1 MAKVLVIEDNPANLK
16 LAVLFL
22 EHGGYEVLQ
31 AGTAE
36 DGIKIAQ
43 ESHPDIILM
52 DIQLPGIDGLA
63 AARLLKQDQL
73 TSGIKIIALT
83 AFAMEGDKEKIHAA
97 GCDAY
102 IGKPIRIMNFK
113 QYWRRYATTGS
124 KSSES

>member
-16 LAVLFL
+16 LAVLLL

-31 AGTAE
+31 ASTAE

-43 ESHPDIILM
+43 ESRPDIILM
-52 DIQLPGIDGLA
+52 DIQLPGMDGLA
-63 AARLLKQDQL
+63 ATRLLKQDQL

-83 AFAMEGDKEKIHAA
+83 AFAMEGDKEKIRAA

-102 IGKPIRIMNFK
+102 IGKPIRIAEFQAVLGEICRSK
-113 QYWRRYATTGS
+113 Q
-124 KSSES
+124 

>member
-22 EHGGYEVLQ
+22 EHGGHEVLQ
-31 AGTAE
+31 ADTAE
-36 DGIKIAQ
+36 DGIKIAH
-43 ESHPDIILM
+43 ESRPDIILM
-52 DIQLPGIDGLA
+52 DIQLPGMDGLA

-83 AFAMEGDKEKIHAA
+83 AFAMEGDKEKIRAA

-102 IGKPIRIMNFK
+102 IGKPIRIAEFQTVLGAFCKDK
-113 QYWRRYATTGS
+113 Q
-124 KSSES
+124 

>member
-16 LAVLFL
+16 LVILFL
-22 EHGGYEVLQ
+22 EHGGHEVLQ
-31 AGTAE
+31 ASTAE

-52 DIQLPGIDGLA
+52 DIQLPGIDGLT
-63 AARLLKQDQL
+63 AARLLKQDQR

-83 AFAMEGDKEKIHAA
+83 AFAMEGDKEKIRAA

-102 IGKPIRIMNFK
+102 IGKPIRIHEFQAVLGAVCRSM
-113 QYWRRYATTGS
+113 Q
-124 KSSES
+124 